1 MQVACKA
8 EAGYVGRGMH
18 AGGDHRL
25 ACSAVELGHRF
36 DDWRERGIVQNADLA
51 PRARDARAERLG
63 EVQGIAWLCAFVS
76 HERVGGDGAENAQAV
91 FRFLVVDGMAAH
103 NNGARL
109 DDFFEASAQHLA
121 RHVFRQGRIHGDH
134 VERHIG
140 HAAHG
145 KNVGKRV
152 GGGDSPEVVGLIDDR
167 RKEINRQNARDVRRD
182 SPYGSVVGRVEAEH
196 GFGRHRLRNGD
207 VF

>member
-1 MQVACKA
+1 MPTLRPALAMPVPSGLVRYRVA
-8 EAGYVGRGMH
+8 R
-18 AGGDHRL
+18 
-25 ACSAVELGHRF
+25 
-36 DDWRERGIVQNADLA
+36 
-51 PRARDARAERLG
+51 
-63 EVQGIAWLCAFVS
+63 LCAFVS

-109 DDFFEASAQHLA
+109 DDFFEASAQHIA

-207 VF
+207 VFQNAFEVSRTPLRRSTAT

>member
-1 MQVACKA
+1 
-8 EAGYVGRGMH
+8 
-18 AGGDHRL
+18 
-25 ACSAVELGHRF
+25 
-36 DDWRERGIVQNADLA
+36 
-51 PRARDARAERLG
+51 
-63 EVQGIAWLCAFVS
+63 
-76 HERVGGDGAENAQAV
+76 
-91 FRFLVVDGMAAH
+91 MAAH

-109 DDFFEASAQHLA
+109 DDFFEASAQHIA

-207 VF
+207 VFQNAFEVSRTPLRRSTAT